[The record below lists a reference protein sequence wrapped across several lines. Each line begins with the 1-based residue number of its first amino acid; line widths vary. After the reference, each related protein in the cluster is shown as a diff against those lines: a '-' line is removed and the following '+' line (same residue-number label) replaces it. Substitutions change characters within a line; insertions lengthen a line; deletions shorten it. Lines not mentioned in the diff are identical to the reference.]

1 MPPGNRTGEK
11 ALAFTLKGEDGG
23 EIRLADFTSNWLL
36 MVFHR
41 HLA

>member
-1 MPPGNRTGEK
+1 MSLVGK
-11 ALAFTLKGEDGG
+11 AARDFELKDAGG
-23 EIRLADFTSNWLL
+23 SLYRLTDFKRHWLL